1 MKHLSAKFVVI
12 LVAVIVAAGL
22 GSMKLG
28 ALDALKQAVG
38 TTWSDPQT
46 QGTLGDLFGTG
57 RDVLS
62 NGSKVIADAATTIAG
77 QGDQTSQVRGSE
89 LGFDVS
95 QVKDTLGGLQVRGD
109 DRGDDYN
116 REGQFGPA
124 WQDVDGNGCD
134 TRNDILT
141 RDLTK
146 PTIDNRCRVTAG
158 TLNDPYTGTTIEFTR
173 GTDTS
178 SEVQIEHIVALN
190 DAWGSGAREWTQ
202 EQRIAFANDPAN
214 LMAVDGSQNQAKGA
228 KDTAQWA
235 VPENPAYTCTYL
247 TRQAILKSHYQLSVD
262 KAEYAALNDGLAT
275 C

>member
-1 MKHLSAKFVVI
+1 MQTPTKLAAMSLIALTALTGCSSLDQTLNDVTNQIPTATSSTTAADDTPTYIPSVNPADYVPIHWPAQEATPQEISAARE
-12 LVAVIVAAGL
+12 L
-22 GSMKLG
+22 
-28 ALDALKQAVG
+28 
-38 TTWSDPQT
+38 
-46 QGTLGDLFGTG
+46 
-57 RDVLS
+57 
-62 NGSKVIADAATTIAG
+62 AATLHIAH
-77 QGDQTSQVRGSE
+77 QDSS
-89 LGFDVS
+89 
-95 QVKDTLGGLQVRGD
+95 
-109 DRGDDYN
+109 DYQ
-116 REGQFGPA
+116 RTAQFGEA
-124 WQDVDGNGCD
+124 WLDVDGNGCD

-228 KDTAQWA
+228 KDAAQWA